1 MIRQQF
7 IRFAAI
13 GLGLNAALYGSYLL
27 LTHTL
32 MGSQSAM
39 TVTYCSG
46 VMIGFLLNR
55 NITFRHHGGNRG
67 ALSRYIAAY
76 FLGYG
81 INFLALWIFA
91 DRLGMAHE
99 IVQAVTIVV
108 VAVVTF
114 CLQRYW
120 VFPARISDR
129 LILSARSSP

>member
-99 IVQAVTIVV
+99 IVQGGAIPV
-108 VAVVTF
+108 VAVAMFT
-114 CLQRYW
+114 LQRCW
-120 VFPARISDR
+120 VFPASISDR
-129 LILSARSSP
+129 LILSARLFP